1 MWYKNERIETEIK
14 SFNADRTKI
23 GLKFMSTSM
32 NTIGRWQRSIEFLWF
47 LYVCASLRI
56 ITVSFHSLWIVRKN
70 RYIIY
75 AYVYKNSVHCNRCH
89 DSMKNARETYL
100 WCRKIIY
107 LIKLV
112 LYYISLYVTHMHTH
126 TRAPAH
132 HNMYNP
138 QNFCFTNTSRSYR
151 ELA

>member
-14 SFNADRTKI
+14 GL

-89 DSMKNARETYL
+89 DSMKNVRETYL

-112 LYYISLYVTHMHTH
+112 LYYIRLYFTHMHTH

-132 HNMYNP
+132 HNMYDP
-138 QNFCFTNTSRSYR
+138 QNFCFTNTSRSYW

>member
-132 HNMYNP
+132 HNMYDP

>member
-1 MWYKNERIETEIK
+1 MWYKSERIETEIK

-32 NTIGRWQRSIEFLWF
+32 NTIGQWQRSIEFLWF

-75 AYVYKNSVHCNRCH
+75 TYVYKNSVHYRCH
-89 DSMKNARETYL
+89 DSMKNVRETYL

-112 LYYISLYVTHMHTH
+112 LYYISLYFTHMHTH

-132 HNMYNP
+132 HNMYDP
-138 QNFCFTNTSRSYR
+138 QNFCFTNTSRSYW

>member
-1 MWYKNERIETEIK
+1 MRYKNERIETEIK
-14 SFNADRTKI
+14 SFNVDCTEI

-32 NTIGRWQRSIEFLWF
+32 DTIGRWQRSIEFLWF

-70 RYIIY
+70 GYIIY
-75 AYVYKNSVHCNRCH
+75 TYVYKNSV
-89 DSMKNARETYL
+89 RETYL

-112 LYYISLYVTHMHTH
+112 IYYISLYFTHMYTQ

-132 HNMYNP
+132 YNMYDP
-138 QNFCFTNTSRSYR
+138 QNFCFTNTSRSYW